1 MSVMHPNRLVAK
13 QNGDVRFVGDVCPRH
28 VENNGLRYTANNA
41 CTTCALDRVKAYQE
55 RNRELIKQ
63 RTKDYY
69 HANKE
74 VCLTRTKQWVEKNK
88 EYRSAQKRE
97 HAQRNAETISA
108 KYKKYYEENYSRML
122 AKRNKQHADKLL
134 RTPKWL
140 TKDDHW
146 IIEQAYELAAL
157 RTKLFG
163 FPWHVDHVLPLRGK
177 HISGFHTPAN
187 LQVIPGAENL
197 RKTNKFEV
205 TNV

>member
-1 MSVMHPNRLVAK
+1 MRVMHPNRLVAK
-13 QNGDVRFVGDVCPRH
+13 QNGEVRFVGDVCAH
-28 VENNGLRYTANNA
+28 HAKAEGLRYTANGA
-41 CTTCALDRVKAYQE
+41 CITCALERVKAYQD

-63 RTKDYY
+63 RTKEYY

-74 VCLTRTKQWVEKNK
+74 LCLARTKQWVDANK

-97 HAQRNAETISA
+97 YAQRSSEAIKA
-108 KYKKYYEENYSRML
+108 KYKRYYEENYPRML
-122 AKRNKQHADKLL
+122 AKRNKQHADRLL

-157 RTKLFG
+157 RTQMFG

-177 HISGFHTPAN
+177 QISGLHTPIN
-187 LQVIPGAENL
+187 LQVIPGVENL

-205 TNV
+205 THG